1 MDRKKLE
8 EKVLAHGEVTG
19 HAHRVTVDV
28 YEDEEKY
35 KYFSGKTR
43 VTHEEHGKI
52 EIPEGTWVSGQ
63 VQEYDHFENEARAVR
78 D

>member
-1 MDRKKLE
+1 MRKKLD

-28 YEDEEKY
+28 YEDDAKM
-35 KYFSGKTR
+35 KYFEGKTK
-43 VTHEEHGKI
+43 VTHEEHGPI
-52 EIPEGTWVSGQ
+52 EIPAGKWVSGQ
-63 VQEYDHFENEARAVR
+63 VIEYDHWDNEARAVR